1 MLLRPKQRPLLGLDI
16 SSTAVKLVE
25 LSGTREK
32 MRVDSY
38 AAVGLPPNCVVEKQ
52 VAEPEAVGDAIR
64 RAVKLA
70 GTRNRRSVAAVGGAS
85 VITKVITMPAGLKDP
100 EMEEQ
105 IRVEADQHIPY
116 PLEDVGLDFEVLGPA
131 TEDGDTMVE
140 VLLAACRS
148 DDIESRM
155 AAIELGGLECAIMDI
170 DAFALENAC
179 HLLRHQMV
187 NEGRD
192 QTVAVIDIGAT
203 TTTMNVLSNGAIVY
217 TRDQAFGGKQL
228 TEDIMNHYGLSFEE
242 AGKAKKL
249 GGLPDNYEAEIL
261 KPFTHDTI
269 QQINR
274 ALQFFFSS
282 NSDIDRVDQILLAG
296 GCANIPGLEQAV
308 QDELDIPAELA
319 MPFATMDIAPRA
331 KPKQLRADGPA
342 LMAACGLS
350 MRSFD

>member
-1 MLLRPKQRPLLGLDI
+1 MLFRRRHRPLIGLDI

-25 LSGTREK
+25 LSGNREK
-32 MRVDSY
+32 MRVDAY

-70 GTRNRRSVAAVGGAS
+70 GTRNKQAVAAVGGAS
-85 VITKVITMPAGLKDP
+85 VITKVITMPAGLKDQ

-116 PLEDVGLDFEVLGPA
+116 PLEDVGLDFEVLGP
-131 TEDGDTMVE
+131 TEDEESMVN
-140 VLLAACRS
+140 VLLAACRA
-148 DDIESRM
+148 DDIESRV
-155 AAIELGGLECAIMDI
+155 AAIELGGLECKIMDI

-179 HLLRHQMV
+179 HLLTHQMI

-203 TTTMNVLSNGAIVY
+203 TTTMNVLHDGKIVY

-242 AGKAKKL
+242 AGKAKKQ
-249 GGLPDNYEAEIL
+249 GGLPDNYESEIL
-261 KPFTHDTI
+261 KPFTQDTI

-282 NSDIDRVDQILLAG
+282 NSDIDRVDQILVAG
-296 GCANIPGLEQAV
+296 GCANIEGLERAV
-308 QDELDIPAELA
+308 QDELEIPAEIA
-319 MPFATMDIAPRA
+319 APFAAMSIAARA
-331 KPKQLRADGPA
+331 KPRQLRADGPA